1 MFDTS
6 QDGRGGGKK
15 SWQTEI
21 NITNSFRIV
30 DVFIIIITMYT
41 HTHTHTHN
49 PKLMLLKKSLILN
62 FFL

>member
-21 NITNSFRIV
+21 NITNSFHIV
-30 DVFIIIITMYT
+30 DVFIIIITMC
-41 HTHTHTHN
+41 THTHTHN